1 MRWTSRH
8 GKRSGDDGEKRL
20 QLRSPP
26 TVSTR
31 ASGGIFAARRT
42 HSPTYEDV
50 RRLQHRIPA
59 ESDVAEFLTASEYE
73 VFTDA
78 PIFVVS
84 PQMMHVVAAAAA
96 SLTVDD
102 LERGFDFTRS
112 PESGVLLLP
121 RGTRFKTAG
130 GRYEGTVRLLSWGG
144 DIVHNEYAGP
154 RGRSVHSIGV
164 ELWVPG
170 DARAPL
176 AQVSTQMLTR
186 AESIPEAGVSLARVG
201 DADAA
206 EHTSGDALPNAD
218 GLIGPRLLYAF
229 LRLLEQKTAS
239 ESPMPTKS
247 KRARRVARQAGV
259 DNPGADEV
267 SVRVVNLAK
276 RRSESGEAPGDDG
289 PIEWKSRWVVRMH
302 KRLQPYGPG
311 RTKRK
316 VIFVGPYVKGPGDKP
331 IRQSK
336 TVGALR

>member
-1 MRWTSRH
+1 MSSE
-8 GKRSGDDGEKRL
+8 GKS
-20 QLRSPP
+20 
-26 TVSTR
+26 TVRRPSDEAA
-31 ASGGIFAARRT
+31 ASAAREAVALRDAMDESAWQEIRGRRREALATPLPSHSVDPSVWRHICREART

-50 RRLQHRIPA
+50 RRLQHRIPE
-59 ESDVAEFLTASEYE
+59 ESEVAEFLTASEYQA
-73 VFTDA
+73 FTDA
-78 PIFVVS
+78 PIFVTS
-84 PQMMHVVAAAAA
+84 PQMMDVVAAAAA

-112 PESGVLLLP
+112 PKSGILLLP

-130 GRYEGTVRLLSWGG
+130 GRYEGNVRLLSWGG
-144 DIVHNEYAGP
+144 DIVHNEYADP

-176 AQVSTQMLTR
+176 VQGSTQILAR
-186 AESIPEAGVSLARVG
+186 AESIPEAGMLLAKVD

-206 EHTSGDALPNAD
+206 EHASGDALPNAD

-259 DNPGADEV
+259 DDP
-267 SVRVVNLAK
+267 
-276 RRSESGEAPGDDG
+276 
-289 PIEWKSRWVVRMH
+289 
-302 KRLQPYGPG
+302 
-311 RTKRK
+311 
-316 VIFVGPYVKGPGDKP
+316 
-331 IRQSK
+331 
-336 TVGALR
+336 